1 MININAHYAKNIFNK
16 CMVLLF
22 YFQYGI
28 LNFYQY
34 WIAQRDEEDQ
44 PSITVTSHCH
54 CTNKCPK
61 LISVSVNNLS
71 VWNSL
76 YSSSSVIIEF
86 CYSHLKSAVASSSL
100 VPPKPPLSSSAA
112 AAAATCL
119 LWSQLIS
126 STYCSLH
133 LKSVE
138 HALKKIID
146 HVVPYLINQE
156 VFSVF
161 KYTCICCIADNKGS
175 LASVET
181 VLFWM

>member
-1 MININAHYAKNIFNK
+1 MLITLEISLTNAWFSCSIFSMEFWTFINIESHREMKKIN
-16 CMVLLF
+16 
-22 YFQYGI
+22 
-28 LNFYQY
+28 
-34 WIAQRDEEDQ
+34 

-71 VWNSL
+71 VWNSF

-100 VPPKPPLSSSAA
+100 VPPKPPLSSSSAA

-119 LWSQLIS
+119 LWSQLIT

-138 HALKKIID
+138 HAWKKRID

-181 VLFWM
+181 VVFWM